1 MSDVLYPISMI
12 SKMAVTR
19 RERTLLDE
27 FEAGNVQARR
37 LWAEKSFK
45 RQFEVQ
51 HAPLTLEELR
61 RLNAFHAQRSGM
73 ADSFWFRD
81 NISRGGNAKVR
92 FADAHGFA
100 QQAGERAVRVR
111 LDEVDVTRAL
121 VDADEV
127 ETAAGA
133 APVLWWDAN
142 REAFYSHNGTM
153 NYESQTWD
161 ASFAARYRA
170 NWSATP
176 TFNGTA
182 SQWQAYDLAASAK
195 TAANVTE
202 ITAGDPACTI
212 FAVVKN
218 PVCTSK
224 KILFAVGTQGA
235 GNCLGLALAADNRY
249 EPWVGGSET
258 YTNARF
264 QNSAAATWRTISLM
278 HTASSNAIAL
288 RVNAATVGTDSPT
301 KTLVVGPANLGAAQ
315 DGTLACA
322 SGDLVAHVLLFAASL
337 TNAQITALHNLFAHQ
352 YGYATV

>member
-121 VDADEV
+121 VDADEHRH
-127 ETAAGA
+127 
-133 APVLWWDAN
+133 PKW
-142 REAFYSHNGTM
+142 Y
-153 NYESQTWD
+153 
-161 ASFAARYRA
+161 AS
-170 NWSATP
+170 
-176 TFNGTA
+176 
-182 SQWQAYDLAASAK
+182 
-195 TAANVTE
+195 
-202 ITAGDPACTI
+202 
-212 FAVVKN
+212 
-218 PVCTSK
+218 
-224 KILFAVGTQGA
+224 
-235 GNCLGLALAADNRY
+235 
-249 EPWVGGSET
+249 
-258 YTNARF
+258 RF
-264 QNSAAATWRTISLM
+264 W
-278 HTASSNAIAL
+278 
-288 RVNAATVGTDSPT
+288 
-301 KTLVVGPANLGAAQ
+301 K
-315 DGTLACA
+315 
-322 SGDLVAHVLLFAASL
+322 
-337 TNAQITALHNLFAHQ
+337 
-352 YGYATV
+352 